1 MRDIEMASISKR
13 VLKDG
18 SVRWLGQIRKKGF
31 KTVSAWKMTKK
42 ALEAEVRRIE
52 LAMDSGTWDEFARSE
67 QKDGN
72 TSLAH
77 FIRKY
82 LKEITPHKTGGQKT
96 IINESTALNQVLDT
110 PISTMDI
117 YQIKKGHVIELRNTW
132 RDKGN
137 RPSTINRKLT
147 TLHDVFKHIQ
157 TTWLHENLVNPV
169 MGSKMPI
176 KGGAGERSRALSD
189 SELRR
194 LREAL
199 DGCHSPYPRWLFE
212 LALQTAG
219 RRRELLENTWQNI
232 NMGDKYLVIPEEL
245 SKTRKKRL
253 VPLTTKALQI
263 LEEMHKVKESPD
275 LFPITTKAFEEAWKK
290 AMRRSEIKDF
300 QFRDTRHMAS
310 TMLSNIYP
318 KMQDLAKITGHDKLD
333 TLLIYYEESITE
345 QVQTMQNFCTMQKT
359 VDLKSEQE
367 DHKFWETNDST
378 HYVDSKQTA

>member
-1 MRDIEMASISKR
+1 MASISKR

-18 SVRWLGQIRKKGF
+18 SVRWLGQIRKTKF
-31 KTVSAWKMTKK
+31 KAVSVWKMTKK

-52 LAMDSGTWDEFARSE
+52 LAMDNGTWDEFARSE

-77 FIRKY
+77 FIHKY
-82 LKEITPHKTGGQKT
+82 LAEITPYKSGGAKT
-96 IINESTALNQVLDT
+96 ITNETTALNQVLDA
-110 PISTMDI
+110 PLSGMDI
-117 YQIKKGHVIELRNTW
+117 YQIKKGHVIELRSQW

-137 RPSTINRKLT
+137 KPSTINRKLT

-157 TTWLHENLVNPV
+157 TTWMHENLTNPV
-169 MGSKMPI
+169 TGCKMPI
-176 KGGAGERSRALSD
+176 KGGTGERSRTLSD
-189 SELRR
+189 DELKR
-194 LREAL
+194 LREVL
-199 DGCHSPYPRWLFE
+199 DGCYSPYPRWLFE

-232 NMGDKYLVIPEEL
+232 NMDDKYLVIPEEL
-245 SKTRKKRL
+245 SKTRKERL
-253 VPLTTKALQI
+253 VPLTAKALQI
-263 LEEMHKVKESPD
+263 LEEMSKIKESAD

-290 AMRRSEIKDF
+290 AVRRAKIKDI

-333 TLLIYYEESITE
+333 TLLIYYEESIAE
-345 QVQTMQNFCTMQKT
+345 QVQTMQNW
-359 VDLKSEQE
+359 L
-367 DHKFWETNDST
+367 N
-378 HYVDSKQTA
+378 KQVG